1 MNRLR
6 LVAAALICAAG
17 PGYAQ
22 LEQDPS
28 GAGRAL
34 SEAREALARQAW
46 SEAELLLERALMLNP
61 SSAETLIELARLLAL
76 RGRPEEA
83 SAMVEALMADPRTP
97 EPQLRGL
104 RALLAQLD
112 QSRRFAALTSDP
124 RTRHPSAADLP
135 GPSQNRWRFEAT
147 TGYSSNPLVV
157 TSASAINVTLP
168 EGTLSFPLEGRP
180 GRAAYGVLTA
190 GMQAP
195 SGIEVVFQA
204 QQVDLPNQEVAYRAG
219 LSLPLSRGLMALLR
233 TQRFGDGTQRYQVD
247 VSSPM
252 GGAWT
257 AQAGWYQEPSRLRQ
271 GPRGRVEWM
280 RTVGQAAQLG
290 WWIDGEANWDAGAPG
305 YAGVGARAV
314 FSPHPSWVATTQAQ
328 VQKDT
333 AGYSPLLERN
343 ARRTLLTYQF
353 GLEAALGSASTSP
366 WRFRLYDSRRISN
379 LALFSWK
386 DRGVQLVWRRAW

>member
-1 MNRLR
+1 MNRLW
-6 LVAAALICAAG
+6 LAAAALVCAAG

-22 LEQDPS
+22 LVLDPS

-46 SEAELLLERALMLNP
+46 SEAELLLERSLMLNP
-61 SSAETLIELARLLAL
+61 SSAETLVELARLLAL

-112 QSRRFAALTSDP
+112 QPSRAAAWSPNALI
-124 RTRHPSAADLP
+124 RHPATTALP
-135 GPSQNRWRFEAT
+135 GAPKDRWHLEAT

-195 SGIEVVFQA
+195 SGMEVVFQA

-233 TQRFGDGTQRYQVD
+233 TQRFGDGSQRYQVD
-247 VSSPM
+247 LSSPM
-252 GGAWT
+252 SGAWT

-271 GPRGRVEWM
+271 GPRGRIEWT
-280 RTVGQAAQLG
+280 RPAGQAAQLG
-290 WWIDGEANWDAGAPG
+290 WWVDGEANWDAGAPG
-305 YAGVGARAV
+305 YTGFGARAV
-314 FSPHPSWVATTQAQ
+314 FSPSPSWVATAQAQ
-328 VQKDT
+328 LQKDT

-343 ARRTLLTYQF
+343 ARRTLITYQF
-353 GLEAALGSASTSP
+353 GLDASLGAARTSP